1 MLYARALPPYVGC
14 AYPVLHAPHT
24 EKATPYCTLLHTA
37 MYTTLLALAALAAGA
52 GVRPLTRR
60 LQEYRAEPEALAELV
75 QWALLAAPGVIW
87 NKDGAFVGAFEF
99 SGPDLSFAT
108 ADQTDQVADQTAR
121 ALGVLDERHMLH
133 VDQVRLPSHA
143 YRSEYHH
150 GTMAVTGATADRAS
164 PPLARLIDRQRRA
177 RHTSGTHFEDRF
189 FMALTYLPPAEI
201 YERAARLFYTGGPR
215 PEGVDWTSAIADFE
229 GRLSAFAAR
238 LPDSLGLRRLRGGAL
253 LSYLRLMLYGE
264 DHPVTPPPGPALLD
278 FLFDRPLRGGFEPK
292 VGDRWT
298 QVVGVQGYP
307 DTAAAGITRALETLP
322 FPFRYSTRLIGTS
335 TEGARA
341 LLRQRMNTWSLKRRG
356 AREQLVREA
365 GDEGDAA
372 ALFLDTWA
380 DDLTR
385 DAQEARRKLTA
396 GSAHMLHATHSL
408 IVASK
413 HIDTCDE
420 RAARAEKTLR
430 SAGAGFV
437 VRRERGI
444 ATEAL
449 IGSWPGHGHQN
460 VRRYPLL
467 SDYAA
472 RLLPLTSTYAG
483 PKATPCAFY
492 EDGKAEEGA
501 VSPGEGGNHLN
512 RGDAGEGPAPLFY
525 AKTREHVPFRFS
537 PYVGDVGHQMIIG
550 PTGTGKSIL
559 MGFQAMRQLQYTGGQ
574 AVLLDSGASFAPLC
588 EALDGEHYDVGDPET
603 SFQPLA
609 DIDRPSERRWA
620 ASWIGRILMLQ
631 GLTVTPSARRLIR
644 QALETMA
651 ARGVS
656 ARSYRTLR
664 ELRTQ
669 VQSREIKAA
678 LDPYCDGGALGTLLD
693 GAGTSALQPA
703 PDRPVTNAQ
712 AACFEARRFQVIEL
726 APLLQLEEALVM
738 PVLLY
743 LFHRIETMLS
753 PKRPTFVGA
762 DEFFL
767 LAARSDVGRAYA
779 EEAMRTY
786 RKKNAA
792 LAIATQA
799 PTDVALEGLASILS
813 SCRTRIF
820 LPNPDALDP
829 AQRQGY
835 EAVGLSARHIHAI
848 SQAVPRREYLSIQ
861 PEGTRLWALGLEEEL
876 AFMTA
881 EEGSTSEETAAV
893 MRRYKE
899 KYGQGRTG
907 AGIECGWVGPWLR
920 RRGYGLTRSPD
931 GSPEPSTASGAVG
944 PITTSSLP
952 IRQ

>member
-1 MLYARALPPYVGC
+1 MF
-14 AYPVLHAPHT
+14 
-24 EKATPYCTLLHTA
+24 
-37 MYTTLLALAALAAGA
+37 TTLLALAALAAGV
-52 GVRPLTRR
+52 GVGPLARR
-60 LQEYRAEPEALAELV
+60 LQEYRAEPEALADLV
-75 QWALLAAPGVIW
+75 QWALLATPEVIW

-108 ADQTDQVADQTAR
+108 ADQTDHLADQTAQ

-133 VDQVRLPSHA
+133 VDQVRLPSRA
-143 YRSEYHH
+143 YRSEHHH
-150 GTMAVTGATADRAS
+150 GRGTANEAIAEEAS

-177 RHTSGTHFEDRF
+177 RHMSGTHFEDRF
-189 FMALTYLPPAEI
+189 FLALTYLPPAEI
-201 YERAARLFYTGGPR
+201 YERAARLFFTGGPR
-215 PEGVDWTSAIADFE
+215 PEAIDWKGTIADFE
-229 GRLSAFAAR
+229 GRLSAFTRR
-238 LPDSLGLRRLRGGAL
+238 LPDDLGLRRLRGGAL

-264 DHPVTPPPGPALLD
+264 DHPVTPPPGPAHLD

-335 TEGARA
+335 AEGARA

-356 AREQLVREA
+356 AREQLVREP

-396 GSAHMLHATHSL
+396 GSAHMLHATHCL

-413 HIDTCDE
+413 RIDTCDE

-472 RLLPLTSTYAG
+472 RLLPLTSTYPG
-483 PKATPCAFY
+483 PRATPCAFQ
-492 EDGKAEEGA
+492 EEGKVEEGA
-501 VSPGEGGNHLN
+501 LSPVDGSKYAGRDGG
-512 RGDAGEGPAPLFY
+512 DEGPAPLFY

-574 AVLLDSGASFAPLC
+574 AVLLDSGGSFAPLC
-588 EALDGEHYDVGDPET
+588 EALDGQHYDAGDPGT

-609 DIDRPSERRWA
+609 EIDRPSERRWA
-620 ASWIGRILMLQ
+620 TGWITRILMLQ
-631 GLTVTPSARRLIR
+631 GLSVTPSARRLIR

-651 ARGVS
+651 ARS
-656 ARSYRTLR
+656 PEERSHRTLQ

-693 GAGTSALQPA
+693 AAGTSVLHR
-703 PDRPVTNAQ
+703 DSGRPGPSRQDSTGFQ
-712 AACFEARRFQVIEL
+712 AAGPRDRRFQVIEL
-726 APLLQLEEALVM
+726 APLLQLEEALVT

-743 LFHRIETMLS
+743 LFHRIEKMLS

-767 LAARSDVGRAYA
+767 LAARSEIGRTYA

-799 PTDVALEGLASILS
+799 PTDVALDGLASILS

-835 EAVGLSARHIHAI
+835 EAVGLSAQHIHTI
-848 SQAVPRREYLSIQ
+848 SQAVPRREYLSVQ
-861 PEGTRLWALGLEEEL
+861 PAGTRLWALGLEEEL

-881 EEGSTSEETAAV
+881 EEGSTFEETAAA

-899 KYGQGRTG
+899 EYGEGHPGKGLPGEGVGTEG
-907 AGIECGWVGPWLR
+907 GWLEPWLR
-920 RRGYGLTRSPD
+920 RRGYGLSGVHRMK
-931 GSPEPSTASGAVG
+931 PEPSTDAAEAVV
-944 PITTSSLP
+944 P
-952 IRQ
+952 IRTPPATELRDVPAPT

>member
-1 MLYARALPPYVGC
+1 
-14 AYPVLHAPHT
+14 
-24 EKATPYCTLLHTA
+24 

-52 GVRPLTRR
+52 GVGPLARR
-60 LQEYRAEPEALAELV
+60 LQEYRAEPEALADLV

-133 VDQVRLPSHA
+133 VDQVRLHSHA
-143 YRSEYHH
+143 YRSEYDH
-150 GTMAVTGATADRAS
+150 GKGATKEATEDKTS
-164 PPLARLIDRQRRA
+164 PPLARLIDRHRRA

-189 FMALTYLPPAEI
+189 FMALTYMPPAAI
-201 YERAARLFYTGGPR
+201 YERAARFFYTGGPR
-215 PEGVDWTSAIADFE
+215 PQGVDWTRAIAGFE
-229 GRLSAFAAR
+229 GRLSAFASR

-278 FLFDRPLRGGFEPK
+278 VLFDRPLRGGFEPK

-335 TEGARA
+335 AEGARA

-356 AREQLVREA
+356 AREQLVREP

-372 ALFLDTWA
+372 GLFLDTWA
-380 DDLTR
+380 DGLTR

-396 GSAHMLHATHSL
+396 GSAHMLHATHCL

-413 HIDTCDE
+413 RIDTCDE

-492 EDGKAEEGA
+492 EEGKAKEGA
-501 VSPGEGGNHLN
+501 SSLGEGNKDVT
-512 RGDAGEGPAPLFY
+512 RGAAGEGPAPLFY
-525 AKTREHVPFRFS
+525 AKTREHIPFRFS

-588 EALDGEHYDVGDPET
+588 EALGGRRYDVGDPGT

-609 DIDRPSERRWA
+609 EIDWPSERRWA
-620 ASWIGRILMLQ
+620 AGWIGRILMLQ
-631 GLTVTPSARRLIR
+631 GLSVTPSARRLIH

-651 ARGVS
+651 ARG
-656 ARSYRTLR
+656 AEDRSYRTLQ

-669 VQSREIKAA
+669 VQSQEIKAA
-678 LDPYCDGGALGTLLD
+678 LAPYCDGGALGTLLD
-693 GAGTSALQPA
+693 AAGTSALHPA
-703 PDRPVTNAQ
+703 SGRPGSIRRGSDHFQ
-712 AACFEARRFQVIEL
+712 AGCSPASRFQVIEL
-726 APLLQLEEALVM
+726 APLLQLEEALVT

-743 LFHRIETMLS
+743 LFHRIERMLS

-767 LAARSDVGRAYA
+767 LAARSEVGRAYA
-779 EEAMRTY
+779 KEAMRTY

-799 PTDVALEGLASILS
+799 PTDVALDGLASILS

-848 SQAVPRREYLSIQ
+848 SQAVPRREYLSVQ
-861 PEGTRLWALGLEEEL
+861 PAGTRLWALGLEEEL

-881 EEGSTSEETAAV
+881 EEGSTFEETAAA
-893 MRRYKE
+893 MRRYKKE
-899 KYGQGRTG
+899 YGEGLRG
-907 AGIECGWVGPWLR
+907 EGLGVESGWVEPWLR
-920 RRGYGLTRSPD
+920 RRGYRLTGLHHFN
-931 GSPEPSTASGAVG
+931 PESSIAAEGAVWPLG
-944 PITTSSLP
+944 TPPATKP
-952 IRQ
+952 RDVPAPP

>member
-1 MLYARALPPYVGC
+1 
-14 AYPVLHAPHT
+14 
-24 EKATPYCTLLHTA
+24 
-37 MYTTLLALAALAAGA
+37 MYTTLLALAALATGA
-52 GVRPLTRR
+52 GIGPLARR
-60 LQEYRAEPEALAELV
+60 LQEYRAEPEALADLV

-87 NKDGAFVGAFEF
+87 NKDGAFVGVFEF

-143 YRSEYHH
+143 YRSEYIY
-150 GTMAVTGATADRAS
+150 GKGASRMATADRAS
-164 PPLARLIDRQRRA
+164 PPAKTSPPLAWLIDRQRRA
-177 RHTSGTHFEDRF
+177 RHMSGTHFEDRF

-215 PEGVDWTSAIADFE
+215 PEGVDWKSAVADFE
-229 GRLSAFAAR
+229 ERLSALASR

-264 DHPVTPPPGPALLD
+264 DHAVTPPPGPALLD

-292 VGDRWT
+292 IGERWT

-335 TEGARA
+335 AEGARA

-356 AREQLVREA
+356 AREQLVREP

-396 GSAHMLHATHSL
+396 GSAHMLHATHCL

-413 HIDTCDE
+413 RIDTCDE

-483 PKATPCAFY
+483 PKATPSAFY
-492 EDGKAEEGA
+492 EEGKAEVGPLSSGDSKDA
-501 VSPGEGGNHLN
+501 VRAGVGES
-512 RGDAGEGPAPLFY
+512 PAPLFY

-537 PYVGDVGHQMIIG
+537 SQVGDVGHQLIIG

-574 AVLLDSGASFAPLC
+574 AILLDSGGSFAPLC
-588 EALDGEHYDVGDPET
+588 EALGGQHYDAGDPGT

-609 DIDRPSERRWA
+609 EIDQPSERRWA
-620 ASWIGRILMLQ
+620 AGWIARILMLQ
-631 GLTVTPSARRLIR
+631 GVSVTPSARRLIR

-651 ARGVS
+651 AGS
-656 ARSYRTLR
+656 PEERSYRTLQ

-693 GAGTSALQPA
+693 ASGTSALHRA
-703 PDRPVTNAQ
+703 SGRPGPNRWDSTGFQ
-712 AACFEARRFQVIEL
+712 AGRFRPSRFQVIEL
-726 APLLQLEEALVM
+726 APLLQMEEALVT

-743 LFHRIETMLS
+743 LFHRIEKMLS

-792 LAIATQA
+792 LAIATQT
-799 PTDVALEGLASILS
+799 PTDVAIDGLASILS

-835 EAVGLSARHIHAI
+835 EAVGLSARHIQAI
-848 SQAVPRREYLSIQ
+848 SQAVPRREYLSVQ
-861 PEGTRLWALGLEEEL
+861 PAGTRLWALGLEEEL

-881 EEGSTSEETAAV
+881 EEGSTFEETAAA
-893 MRRYKE
+893 MRRYKKE
-899 KYGQGRTG
+899 YGEDIAGEGLLRG
-907 AGIECGWVGPWLR
+907 GLGIESGWLEPWLR
-920 RRGYGLTRSPD
+920 RRGYRLR
-931 GSPEPSTASGAVG
+931 GSPRVKSEPSSDADEAVF
-944 PITTSSLP
+944 PLP
-952 IRQ
+952 TPPATEPRDVPAPT

>member
-1 MLYARALPPYVGC
+1 M
-14 AYPVLHAPHT
+14 T
-24 EKATPYCTLLHTA
+24 
-37 MYTTLLALAALAAGA
+37 
-52 GVRPLTRR
+52 
-60 LQEYRAEPEALAELV
+60 
-75 QWALLAAPGVIW
+75 
-87 NKDGAFVGAFEF
+87 
-99 SGPDLSFAT
+99 
-108 ADQTDQVADQTAR
+108 
-121 ALGVLDERHMLH
+121 
-133 VDQVRLPSHA
+133 
-143 YRSEYHH
+143 
-150 GTMAVTGATADRAS
+150 
-164 PPLARLIDRQRRA
+164 
-177 RHTSGTHFEDRF
+177 
-189 FMALTYLPPAEI
+189 
-201 YERAARLFYTGGPR
+201 
-215 PEGVDWTSAIADFE
+215 
-229 GRLSAFAAR
+229 
-238 LPDSLGLRRLRGGAL
+238 
-253 LSYLRLMLYGE
+253 
-264 DHPVTPPPGPALLD
+264 
-278 FLFDRPLRGGFEPK
+278 
-292 VGDRWT
+292 
-298 QVVGVQGYP
+298 
-307 DTAAAGITRALETLP
+307 
-322 FPFRYSTRLIGTS
+322 
-335 TEGARA
+335 
-341 LLRQRMNTWSLKRRG
+341 
-356 AREQLVREA
+356 
-365 GDEGDAA
+365 
-372 ALFLDTWA
+372 
-380 DDLTR
+380 
-385 DAQEARRKLTA
+385 
-396 GSAHMLHATHSL
+396 
-408 IVASK
+408 
-413 HIDTCDE
+413 
-420 RAARAEKTLR
+420 
-430 SAGAGFV
+430 
-437 VRRERGI
+437 
-444 ATEAL
+444 
-449 IGSWPGHGHQN
+449 
-460 VRRYPLL
+460 
-467 SDYAA
+467 
-472 RLLPLTSTYAG
+472 
-483 PKATPCAFY
+483 
-492 EDGKAEEGA
+492 
-501 VSPGEGGNHLN
+501 

-588 EALDGEHYDVGDPET
+588 EALGGQHYDVGDPGT

-753 PKRPTFVGA
+753 PKHPTFVGA

-767 LAARSDVGRAYA
+767 LAARSEVGRAYT

-848 SQAVPRREYLSIQ
+848 SQAIPRREYLSVQ

-881 EEGSTSEETAAV
+881 EEGSTSEETAAM

-899 KYGQGRTG
+899 KYGEGRIG
-907 AGIECGWVGPWLR
+907 AGIERGWVGPWLR
-920 RRGYGLTRSPD
+920 RRGYGLD
-931 GSPEPSTASGAVG
+931 GSLEPLTASGAVG
-944 PITTSSLP
+944 PLTTSSLP